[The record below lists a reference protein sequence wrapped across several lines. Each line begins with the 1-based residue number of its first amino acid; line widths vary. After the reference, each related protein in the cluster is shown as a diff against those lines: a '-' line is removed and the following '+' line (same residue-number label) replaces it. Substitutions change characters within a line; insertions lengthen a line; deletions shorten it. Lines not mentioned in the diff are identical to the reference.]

1 MNILP
6 VSTCFQNKKYQQNF
20 KSCIKIYNPKNVTNL
35 DIFAKDK
42 VRTTSGPFRHDQNWD
57 DFMRYVFWNF
67 EGESKVN
74 ISSLACADGSE
85 PLSYAL
91 YLYNKTPKSYYG
103 KFHITASDIDSEM
116 VKVAKSGRI
125 NLSDFD
131 FENIGKYIKNPH
143 KYFNNP
149 DKPVK
154 ITNNVGNER
163 YSYKIASD
171 VHSLIQF
178 KKSDI
183 LKEVKKINP
192 DEYYVLNIK
201 NVFPYLKENY
211 INEVLETMA
220 KKLKSGSIFV
230 YGKYDL
236 LVPNF
241 KSRLLNLGFFEP
253 KQGECFVQKI

>member
-1 MNILP
+1 MRILSVNTHHP
-6 VSTCFQNKKYQQNF
+6 DKKYAPHF
-20 KSCIKIYNPKNVTNL
+20 SSCVKIYNPKRVTNL
-35 DIFAKDK
+35 DIFAKDR
-42 VRTTSGPFRHDQNWD
+42 VRTTSGPFRQDHDWD
-57 DFMRYVFWNF
+57 NLLRYIFWNF
-67 EGESKVN
+67 EGERKVN

-91 YLYNKTPKSYYG
+91 YLYDKTPKNYYA
-103 KFHITASDIDSEM
+103 KFRITASDIDPEM

-125 NLSDFD
+125 NLSDGD
-131 FENIGKYIKNPH
+131 FKNIEKYIKNPH
-143 KYFNNP
+143 RYFNDL

-154 ITNNVGNER
+154 ITNNIDSDR
-163 YSYKIASD
+163 YSYKIDSD

-183 LKEVKKINP
+183 LTEVKKLTP
-192 DEYYVLNIK
+192 EEFYVLNIK

-211 INEVLETMA
+211 INEVLEIMA

-230 YGKYDL
+230 YGKFDL

-241 KSRLLNLGFFEP
+241 KNRLLDLGFFEP
-253 KQGECFVQKI
+253 KQSECFIQKI

>member
-6 VSTCFQNKKYQQNF
+6 VSACSQNKKYQPNF
-20 KSCIKIYNPKNVTNL
+20 KSCIKIYKPKNVTNL

-42 VRTTSGPFRHDQNWD
+42 VQTSSCPFRPDQNWNN
-57 DFMRYVFWNF
+57 FMRYIFWNF

-74 ISSLACADGSE
+74 ISSFACADGSE

-91 YLYNKTPKSYYG
+91 YLYDKTPKSYYA
-103 KFHITASDIDSEM
+103 KFRITASDIDPEM

-125 NLSDFD
+125 NLSDED
-131 FENIGKYIKNPH
+131 FKNIEKYIKNPH
-143 KYFNNP
+143 RYFNDL

-154 ITNNVGNER
+154 ITNNIDSDR
-163 YSYKIASD
+163 YSYKINPD
-171 VHSLIQF
+171 VHSLIKF

-183 LKEVKKINP
+183 LTEVKKINT
-192 DEYYVLNIK
+192 DEYYVLSIK

-236 LVPNF
+236 LVPNL
-241 KSRLLNLGFFEP
+241 KNRLLNLGFFEP

>member
-1 MNILP
+1 MRILSVNTHQP
-6 VSTCFQNKKYQQNF
+6 DRKYTPHF
-20 KSCIKIYNPKNVTNL
+20 SSCVKIYNPKRVTNL
-35 DIFAKDK
+35 DIFAKNM
-42 VRTTSGPFRHDQNWD
+42 VRTTSGPFRQDYDWD
-57 DFMRYVFWNF
+57 NLMRYIFLNF

-91 YLYNKTPKSYYG
+91 YLYDKTPKNYYG
-103 KFHITASDIDSEM
+103 KFNITASDIDSEM

-125 NLSDFD
+125 NLSNAD

-154 ITNNVGNER
+154 ITNNVDNER

-220 KKLKSGSIFV
+220 KKLKTGSIFV

-241 KSRLLNLGFFEP
+241 KNRLFNLGFFEP

>member
-1 MNILP
+1 MNILS
-6 VSTCFQNKKYQQNF
+6 VSAYSQSKKYQPNF
-20 KSCIKIYNPKNVTNL
+20 KSCMKIYNPQKVTSL

-42 VRTTSGPFRHDQNWD
+42 VRTTSCPFRSDQNWD

-67 EGESKVN
+67 QGESKVN

-91 YLYNKTPKSYYG
+91 YLCDKTPKSYYG
-103 KFHITASDIDSEM
+103 KYHITASDIDSEM
-116 VKVAKSGRI
+116 IKAAKSGRI
-125 NLSDFD
+125 NLSNGD
-131 FENIGKYIKNPH
+131 FENIEKYIKNSRR
-143 KYFNNP
+143 YFT
-149 DKPVK
+149 DYGKPIK
-154 ITNNVGNER
+154 ITNNVDNEI
-163 YSYKIASD
+163 YSYKIDSD

-183 LKEVKKINP
+183 LTEVKKMNP
-192 DEYYVLNIK
+192 EEYYVLNIK

-211 INEVLETMA
+211 ISEVLETVA
-220 KKLKSGSIFV
+220 KKLKTGSIFV

-241 KSRLLNLGFFEP
+241 KNRLFNLDFFEP